1 MKNLSVYYIIQLCK
15 ANRKNVSVGF
25 FSMAIPVFTEALRA
39 IGRYHGFVNYRNA
52 YFQSLPHYQS
62 ASVIFLL
69 GFHGRFSAATGF
81 HASYFGFCRN
91 VHRQLHFAVAY
102 RGTYAIVFTVF
113 VRIRFCH
120 CASSLISEN
129 SFFVNCRRRRRE
141 AAIGA
146 DVFCGSV
153 EAIDVG
159 FSDGCVRTEFHG
171 DGYADALGKS
181 KRTNTVLYPPANL
194 STGNDCGGPTTLSEG
209 RARSCVRLHA
219 DGYADVCRLI
229 SYGRTGLIFQN
240 IIHCTL
246 LCPLSGQYILCR
258 NRFKSYFFHK

>member
-1 MKNLSVYYIIQLCK
+1 MFRS
-15 ANRKNVSVGF
+15 AF
-25 FSMAIPVFTEALRA
+25 FSMTIPVLTEALRA

-62 ASVIFLL
+62 ASVVFLL

-102 RGTYAIVFTVF
+102 RGTHAIVFTVF

-141 AAIGA
+141 ATIGA

-153 EAIDVG
+153 ETIDVG
-159 FSDGCVRTEFHG
+159 FSDGCVRTELHG
-171 DGYADALGKS
+171 DGYAYALRKS
-181 KRTNTVLYPPANL
+181 KGTNAVLYTAANL
-194 STGNDCGGPTTLSEG
+194 FTRDYGGVAATLGAGSSGFSE
-209 RARSCVRLHA
+209 RFYA
-219 DGYADVCRLI
+219 DGYANVRRLI
-229 SYGRTGLIFQN
+229 TYSRTSLIFKN
-240 IIHCTL
+240 SIRCFL
-246 LCPLSGQYILCR
+246 LYPVSGQ
-258 NRFKSYFFHK
+258 

>member
-25 FSMAIPVFTEALRA
+25 FSMTIPVLTEALRA
-39 IGRYHGFVNYRNA
+39 IGGDHRFVNYRNA

-62 ASVIFLL
+62 ASIIFLL
-69 GFHGRFSAATGF
+69 GFHGRFAATRRFGS
-81 HASYFGFCRN
+81 AYFCGCRN
-91 VHRQLHFAVAY
+91 VQRQFHFAVAY
-102 RGTYAIVFTVF
+102 RGTHTIVFTVF

-153 EAIDVG
+153 ETIDVG
-159 FSDGCVRTEFHG
+159 FPDYGVGAEFHR
-171 DGYADALGKS
+171 DRYADTLRKS
-181 KRTNTVLYPPANL
+181 K
-194 STGNDCGGPTTLSEG
+194 
-209 RARSCVRLHA
+209 
-219 DGYADVCRLI
+219 
-229 SYGRTGLIFQN
+229 
-240 IIHCTL
+240 
-246 LCPLSGQYILCR
+246 
-258 NRFKSYFFHK
+258 